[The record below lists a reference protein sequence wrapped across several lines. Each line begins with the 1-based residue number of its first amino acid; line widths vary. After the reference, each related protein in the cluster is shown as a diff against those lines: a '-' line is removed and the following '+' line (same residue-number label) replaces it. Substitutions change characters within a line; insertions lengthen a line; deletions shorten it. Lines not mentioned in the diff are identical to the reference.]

1 MAKAVAVRGQPQGG
15 GAQGSGAQGK
25 GGPGKAASQGQRKAG
40 KARRGPRTW
49 VKVLALIILF
59 PFAAVL
65 LPTTLVFF
73 TMMAPTW
80 VAYMTDRSKEKH
92 LAATVGML
100 NFAGT
105 LPAIIT
111 LWARGQNHPVA
122 MDLLGDVYV
131 WVVAYG
137 AASCGWL
144 IFGFMPN
151 IVGSYYRMTTQNRI
165 RGLVKRQK
173 ALIAEWGHAVAEG
186 IGVIPSGDDDDAE
199 AGEGAEDEEEPEVT
213 EAELVPP
220 RRAR

>member
-1 MAKAVAVRGQPQGG
+1 
-15 GAQGSGAQGK
+15 
-25 GGPGKAASQGQRKAG
+25 
-40 KARRGPRTW
+40 
-49 VKVLALIILF
+49 VKVLALIILC

-111 LWARGQNHPVA
+111 LWTRGQNHPVA
-122 MDLLGDVYV
+122 MDLIGDVFV

-137 AASCGWL
+137 AACCGWL
-144 IFGFMPN
+144 IFGFMPTV
-151 IVGSYYRMTTQNRI
+151 VGSYYRMTTQSRI

-173 ALIAEWGHAVAEG
+173 ALIAEWGHVVAEG
-186 IGVIPSGDDDDAE
+186 IGAVPPGDEDDESGEDA
-199 AGEGAEDEEEPEVT
+199 GDGEEPEVT
-213 EAELVPP
+213 EAELVEP